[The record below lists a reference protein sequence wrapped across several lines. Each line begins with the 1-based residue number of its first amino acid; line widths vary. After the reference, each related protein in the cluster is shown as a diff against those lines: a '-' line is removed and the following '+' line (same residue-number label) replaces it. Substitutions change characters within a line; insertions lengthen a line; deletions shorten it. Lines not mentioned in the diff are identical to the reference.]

1 MNHEILYPSLDDP
14 LFNLKIS
21 NKKEFSDTSYD
32 GTIYVSEERAT
43 ELCESPVFQL
53 APHQAFVRNF
63 LSNQTPY
70 NGLLLYHGVGSGKT
84 CAAITISEEYR
95 EYMKQ
100 MGINK
105 KIYILAKPS
114 VQSNY
119 RLQLFNEND
128 LKQVNGLWTI
138 SGCTGNKF
146 LNEINPM
153 NLSGLSK
160 EQVVNEI
167 NRIIDKHYKFMGYL
181 EFGNS
186 IQNKVFSEVQH
197 IENKKRKQ
205 KQLSYLL
212 QREYE
217 ECLIIIDEVQNM
229 TTSDSP
235 NLELKKDDVESKF
248 ENKTALKILTMLKY
262 VNTKLLLLSATP
274 MFHNYDDIVLLLQ
287 LLIQNDKRPLPNKKD
302 IFHPNGDF
310 KRGGK
315 ELLIEKARGYISVV
329 RSENPY
335 TFPYRMFPSMFQDKP
350 FFRFKDYLGIDDDPQ
365 PIKHIDI
372 YKVNLQS
379 YQKKIYNSYTK
390 SLKNKSL
397 NFNDLRQPIQ
407 LLNIVYPIEY
417 HHYGDEG
424 LLSIMNY
431 VDDKYEYKKN
441 VPHIFDP
448 EELPNYSAKISKI
461 CDKILN
467 STGIVLIYSYYIY
480 SGIVPLALALESL
493 GITRYEGS
501 LLSKNKVI
509 PLDALSMNPDLK
521 TKTPAKYTLITGNHK
536 LTPSSNEMIKIA
548 TNQDNRYGKNIK
560 VIIITE
566 TGSEGIDL
574 KNIRQ
579 IHIMDP
585 WWNMNRNEQII
596 GRGVRNCS
604 HKHLPFSERNCEI
617 YLYASDSDNDL
628 ETADHYF
635 YRLSEQR
642 AIQNGKISR
651 VLKESSIDCILNKEQ
666 QNFTYE
672 NMNQIV
678 KQKISS
684 GKIID
689 YSIGDKPFTS
699 TCDYLSSCTYECT
712 PSNEKLKESLD
723 TYNSY
728 YLKLNNTRLITS
740 IQLLFKKRYVYTACE
755 LLAELNV
762 VNKYSDLQIY
772 SSISEMIDTKIPV
785 YDILGRQGTI
795 IMMNEYFLF
804 QPKELLNKEIPMYYR
819 TNPIPTHINHLSLQI
834 PDNIKKDALIDADQ
848 LIDNLYKQFKETTNE
863 VIYLFNLFSIHP
875 KLVNDLVIESLME
888 RLNFTDFKTVLDYIL
903 NSDTLNQFEDSIQ
916 KYIKK
921 MMKKNRIIILKDNQ
935 PYILFL
941 DNHIWN
947 MQLES
952 DLIEMNEII
961 NDLKNP
967 KEMYPIIGFIAN
979 KSLKPDMLFK
989 TLTLKENSRN
999 TGETCFESPR
1009 KDVRDKLEHVLGHK
1023 ISIIE
1028 EKHHIKIHTKEICML
1043 LEFILRNYD
1052 KINYFNKRCFL
1063 NPVEYIYFLES
1074 KKKNKN

>member
-105 KIYILAKPS
+105 KIYILAKPA

-160 EQVVNEI
+160 DQVINEI
-167 NRIIDKHYKFMGYL
+167 NRIIDKHYKFMGYV
-181 EFGNS
+181 EFGNY

-205 KQLSYLL
+205 KQLTYLL
-212 QREYE
+212 QKEYE
-217 ECLIIIDEVQNM
+217 QCLIIIDEVQNM

-235 NLELKKDDVESKF
+235 DLELKVDDVESKF
-248 ENKTALKILTMLKY
+248 ENKAALKILTMLKY

-287 LLIQNDKRPLPNKKD
+287 LLLQNDKRPLPNKRD
-302 IFHPNGDF
+302 IFKPNGEF
-310 KRGGK
+310 KEGGK

-335 TFPYRMFPSMFQDKP
+335 TFPYRMFPSMFEDKQV
-350 FFRFKDYLGIDDDPQ
+350 FKFKDYLGLDDPI
-365 PIKHIDI
+365 PIKYLDI
-372 YKVNLQS
+372 YKVKLQG
-379 YQKKIYNSYTK
+379 YQKKMYNLSTEP
-390 SLKNKSL
+390 LKNKSL
-397 NFNDLRQPIQ
+397 NINDLRQPIQ
-407 LLNIVYPIEY
+407 MLNIVYPFDE
-417 HHYGDEG
+417 HPYGEEG
-424 LLSIMNY
+424 LQTIMNY

-441 VPHIFDP
+441 APHIFDP

-467 STGIVLIYSYYIY
+467 STGIVLIYSYYIG
-480 SGIVPLALALESL
+480 SGIIPMALALESL

-501 LLSKNKVI
+501 LLGSQKII
-509 PLDALSMNPDLK
+509 PLDALTMQPDSK

-536 LTPSSNEMIKIA
+536 YTPSSNEMIKIA
-548 TNQDNRYGKNIK
+548 TNIDNKNGKNIK
-560 VIIITE
+560 VIFITE
-566 TGSEGIDL
+566 SGSEGIDL

-617 YLYASDSDNDL
+617 YLYASDAGTEL
-628 ETADHYF
+628 ETADYYF
-635 YRLSEQR
+635 YRLSEER
-642 AIQNGKISR
+642 AIQNGKIAR
-651 VLKESSIDCILNKEQ
+651 ILKETAIDCILNKEQ

-689 YSIGDKPFTS
+689 YAIGDKPFSS
-699 TCDYLSSCTYECT
+699 TCDYLSSCTYECK
-712 PSNEKLKESLD
+712 PSNNKPEENID

-728 YLKLNNTRLITS
+728 YLKLNNTRLITV

-755 LLAELNV
+755 LLAELNII
-762 VNKYSDLQIY
+762 NKYSDIQIY
-772 SSISEMIDTKIPV
+772 SAISEMIEMKVPV
-785 YDILGRQGTI
+785 YDILGRQGRI

-804 QPKELLNKEIPMYYR
+804 QPKELMNKEIPMYYR
-819 TNPIPTHINHLSLQI
+819 TTPIPKHIHHLSLQI
-834 PDNIKKDALIDADQ
+834 PDTVKKDELIDVEH
-848 LIDNLYKQFKETTNE
+848 IIENLHKQYKEIVNE
-863 VIYLFNLFSIHP
+863 VNYLFNLFGIHP
-875 KLVNDLVIESLME
+875 KLVNDLVIDSIME
-888 RLNFTDFKTVLDYIL
+888 QLNFTNFKSILDYLL
-903 NSDTLNQFEDSIQ
+903 NLDTPNLFEQRIQ
-916 KYIKK
+916 KYIKQN
-921 MMKKNRIIILKDNQ
+921 MKKNRIITLKDNQ

-947 MQLES
+947 MQVET
-952 DLIEMNEII
+952 DLIEMEDIMNE
-961 NDLKNP
+961 LKKP
-967 KEMYPIIGFIAN
+967 KDTYPIIGFIAN
-979 KSLKPDMLFK
+979 KSLKSKMIFK
-989 TLTLKENSRN
+989 TITLKENSRN
-999 TGETCFESPR
+999 TGETCDESHR
-1009 KDVRDKLEHVLGHK
+1009 KNVRDKLEYVLGHK
-1023 ISIIE
+1023 IDIIE
-1028 EKHHIKIHTKEICML
+1028 EKHNIKIHTKQICML

-1052 KINYFNKRCFL
+1052 KINYFDKRCFL
-1063 NPVEYIYFLES
+1063 NPIEYIYFLEY
-1074 KKKNKN
+1074 KKNKN